1 MAIDKAT
8 LQRRW
13 RVTVSVC
20 LAYLAI
26 LTLFFVVIFV
36 APWVPDRSKAKNE
49 PTAQS
54 RATQL
59 AMGGE
64 VK

>member
-13 RVTVSVC
+13 RVTVSIC

-36 APWVPDRSKAKNE
+36 APWVPDPGKAKSE
-49 PTAQS
+49 PVAQS

-59 AMGGE
+59 AVGGE
-64 VK
+64 LK